1 MAMTNSSASYTQR
14 VVVSGTPPGWQ
25 PVTSGVPQ
33 GSILGPVLFNIFIND
48 VAAGV
53 ERTPSKFPDDA
64 KLGGAVDSLQEQEAL
79 QRDLDRLEYWAI
91 INGMK
96 FTKNKCRI
104 LHRGQSNAGHRYKLG
119 DRWLESSPA
128 ERDLGVLV
136 SMSQQCALAAKRA
149 NGILGCIK
157 HSITSGQKR

>member
-1 MAMTNSSASYTQR
+1 MQ
-14 VVVSGTPPGWQ
+14 
-25 PVTSGVPQ
+25 
-33 GSILGPVLFNIFIND
+33 
-48 VAAGV
+48 
-53 ERTPSKFPDDA
+53 K
-64 KLGGAVDSLQEQEAL
+64 
-79 QRDLDRLEYWAI
+79 DLDRLERWAI